1 VQNAKTIL
9 IAEDSSVILT
19 LTKKILELQHYQIET
34 VKNGRDV
41 VKKAEAKKPDLIL
54 LDINLPYLDGMQCAR
69 QIRSH
74 SDPQLANVPI
84 VAITGNAMNYTIDQF
99 KEAGINSFV
108 PKPLNYDQLVT
119 VIQEHL
125 GKE

>member
-1 VQNAKTIL
+1 VQKSKTIL

-41 VKKAEAKKPDLIL
+41 VKKAEATTPDLIL

-74 SDPQLANVPI
+74 ADPQLANVPI
-84 VAITGNAMNYTIDQF
+84 VAITGNAMNYTIEQF

-108 PKPLNYDQLVT
+108 PKPLNYDQLVS
-119 VIQEHL
+119 VIQEHI

>member
-1 VQNAKTIL
+1 VQNTKTIL

-41 VKKAEAKKPDLIL
+41 VKKAEAKHPDLIL

-74 SDPQLANVPI
+74 SDKALANVPI
-84 VAITGNAMNYTIDQF
+84 VAITGNAMNYTIEQF

-119 VIQEHL
+119 VIQEHI